1 MKYTI
6 KEVILFLRS
15 LEENKYRKKYAID
28 AKRVCHFA
36 NHGADAS
43 LPASLA
49 KKNENITYARDKTLA
64 KAFVKH
70 IKEQEKIKKQHLRQE
85 GVLRAIVRKIIKEEI
100 KNAR

>member
-6 KEVILFLRS
+6 KEVIAFLRS

-36 NHGADAS
+36 NNGADAS
-43 LPASLA
+43 LPASLS
-49 KKNENITYARDKTLA
+49 KKNENTTYARDKTLA

-85 GVLRAIVRKIIKEEI
+85 GVLRAIVRKIITEEI
-100 KNAR
+100 KNVR